1 MTRLLTVQIAREED
15 VVTARQRARQ
25 VADSL
30 GFDTHDQTR
39 VATAVSEIARN
50 AFRYATGGR
59 VEFALDT
66 TERLLAITVTD
77 SGGGIPHLKTVMNG
91 TYESD
96 TGMGVGIIGSRRVMD
111 DFAIES
117 TPKGTTVRMAKRLPR
132 KASLHKADIARIAA
146 RLASAS
152 PRSMTDEMLQQ
163 NHELLAALEELRLRQ
178 EDLTRLNEE
187 LQDTNR
193 GVLALYAELDETA
206 EHLRRAD
213 QMKSKF
219 LSNMT
224 HEFQTP
230 LNSILALTRLLLERA
245 DGDLSSEQER
255 QVNYIRSAARDL
267 SELVHDLLDIAKV
280 EAGKVAVRATEFAV
294 SDLFGG
300 LRGLMRP
307 LQTNDAVALIFDVS
321 ERVPTLYTDE
331 AKVSQILRNY
341 ISNAL
346 KFTERG
352 EVLVTAAP
360 DEAAHVMFRVSD
372 TGIGIAPEDQGR
384 LFQEFGQVPNPLQ
397 ARVRGTGLGLSLSK
411 RLAELLG
418 GTVGVASTPGQG
430 STFWLRLPI
439 VAPGAEAATASRSIG
454 EPAAR
459 TPVSAP
465 TALVVDDEITARYVL
480 RRCLTAAGCRVI
492 EASGGQEGL
501 ARAVSEQPDVV
512 FLDITMPDMLGTEV
526 LARLK
531 RDPATARI
539 PVIIATS
546 LAIDDAERARLATH
560 AAAVLPKARI
570 GGTTGDADLREALT
584 AAGINL

>member
-25 VADSL
+25 VADAL
-30 GFDTHDQTR
+30 GFDAHDQTR

-50 AFRYATGGR
+50 AFRYATAGR
-59 VEFALDT
+59 VEFALDSAQ
-66 TERLLAITVTD
+66 RALVVTVSD
-77 SGGGIPHLKTVMNG
+77 AGGGIPHLTSVMDG
-91 TYESD
+91 SYVSA
-96 TGMGVGIIGSRRVMD
+96 TGMGLGIIGSRRVMD
-111 DFAIES
+111 DFEVTAAP
-117 TPKGTTVRMAKRLPR
+117 TGTTVRMAKHLPR
-132 KASLHKADIARIAA
+132 RATPSKADIARIAE
-146 RLASAS
+146 RLVASA

-178 EDLTRLNEE
+178 EELTRLNEE

-206 EHLRRAD
+206 EHLRRSD

-230 LNSILALTRLLLERA
+230 LNSIIALTRLLLERA
-245 DGDLSSEQER
+245 DGDLSPEQER

-280 EAGKVAVRATEFAV
+280 EAGKVSVRPSEFEIP
-294 SDLFGG
+294 DLFGG

-307 LQTNDAVALIFDVS
+307 LQTNEAVALVFDS
-321 ERVPTLYTDE
+321 PETVPSLYTDE

-352 EVLVTAAP
+352 EVLVSAEVDEP
-360 DEAAHVMFRVSD
+360 DYVIFRVTD

-384 LFQEFGQVPNPLQ
+384 LFLEFGQVPNPLQ

-418 GTVGVASTPGQG
+418 GTVGVTSALGEG

-439 VAPGAEAATASRSIG
+439 VAPGFEATAPSSSAEAVVRA
-454 EPAAR
+454 
-459 TPVSAP
+459 PVNMP
-465 TALVVDDEITARYVL
+465 TALVVDDEITSRYVL
-480 RRCLTAAGCRVI
+480 RRYLTAAGCRVI

-539 PVIIATS
+539 PVVIATS
-546 LAIDDAERARLATH
+546 LAIDDAERARLEAH
-560 AAAVLPKARI
+560 AAAVLPKSRI
-570 GGTTGDADLREALT
+570 GGHNGDAELREALT
-584 AAGINL
+584 AAGIRL